1 MAEQDDKQVQEGNG
15 PDDAQFLVQKVYVK
29 DISFETPNTPEIFK
43 MEWRPEVE
51 MNMTNKATPIG
62 EDHFDVVLTVT
73 LTVKVGDKVAYLI
86 EVNQAGIFMIR
97 NLPADVIDR
106 MLAIVC
112 ANILFPF
119 VRETVSD
126 VVTRGGFPQLLLA
139 PVNFDAL
146 FEQEQADGKAQLD
159 AAAQA
164 NADITH

>member
-1 MAEQDDKQVQEGNG
+1 MAEQEAI
-15 PDDAQFLVQKVYVK
+15 PEIPHDAQFLVQKVYVK

-43 MEWRPEVE
+43 MEWKPEVD
-51 MNMTNKATPIG
+51 MNMTNKANSIG
-62 EDHFDVVLTVT
+62 DDHYDVVLSVT
-73 LTVKVGDKVAYLI
+73 LTVKVDDKVAYLI
-86 EVNQAGIFMIR
+86 EVNQGGIFMIR
-97 NLPADVIDR
+97 NLPEDVISR

-146 FEQEQADGKAQLD
+146 FEQEQAEARAQQD